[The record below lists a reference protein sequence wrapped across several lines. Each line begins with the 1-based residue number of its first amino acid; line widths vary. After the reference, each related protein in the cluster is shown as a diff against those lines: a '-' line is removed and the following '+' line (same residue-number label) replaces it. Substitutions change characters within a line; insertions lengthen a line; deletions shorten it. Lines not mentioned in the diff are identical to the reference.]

1 MTAMVLIS
9 PLAGGIAAFVVGRGT
24 GVLSGKLALGLSALP
39 LLGVGL
45 GLVFC

>member
-1 MTAMVLIS
+1 MTAIVFAALLI
-9 PLAGGIAAFVVGRGT
+9 GGIGAFVLSRGT

-45 GLVFC
+45 GFVFC